1 MRPSWH
7 RINYVITESVIC
19 VWLANTPK
27 DKKMSIKTKAAVKA
41 AVTIVREP
49 SAIDQLF
56 RRNALGYLELNGT
69 AEQPI
74 DISDA
79 VGYVVHKLEAGQSAM
94 REAILLC
101 GWVFK
106 TKTAEKAKAFEES
119 LKSRWSGSTL
129 PNLVSIAK
137 QLGKFEAQGL
147 DLNKVKDLYGVRDCA
162 KLLKSEE
169 YGKQAIALLNE
180 GKAPRAVQ
188 KTLSEPKEEKK
199 EPNTPAVSI
208 NVADEADKLET
219 MILSYADRYS
229 KVGEH
234 EARLKLTK
242 QFIAKMNLGAYT
254 FMPTEAFKAVETLKA
269 KK

>member
-1 MRPSWH
+1 M
-7 RINYVITESVIC
+7 
-19 VWLANTPK
+19 
-27 DKKMSIKTKAAVKA
+27 KAVNKAVKT
-41 AVTIVREP
+41 AVTVVREP
-49 SAIDQLF
+49 SAIDQMF
-56 RRNALGYLELNGT
+56 KRNSLGYLESSKAG
-69 AEQPI
+69 
-74 DISDA
+74 DISVEDS

-101 GWVFK
+101 GWLFK
-106 TKTAEKAKAFEES
+106 TKTAEQSKAFEDS

-129 PNLVSIAK
+129 PNLISISK
-137 QLGKFEAQGL
+137 QLGKFESEGL
-147 DLNKVKDLYGVRDCA
+147 DLTKVKDLYGVRDCA

-169 YGKQAIALLNE
+169 HGKAAIALLNE

-188 KTLSEPKEEKK
+188 KELKPKDEA
-199 EPNTPAVSI
+199 PVATVAPVVV

-242 QFIAKMNLGAYT
+242 QFIAKMAIGNYT
-254 FMPTEAFKAVETLKA
+254 FLPSEAAQAVQTLKGKA
-269 KK
+269 KNGH